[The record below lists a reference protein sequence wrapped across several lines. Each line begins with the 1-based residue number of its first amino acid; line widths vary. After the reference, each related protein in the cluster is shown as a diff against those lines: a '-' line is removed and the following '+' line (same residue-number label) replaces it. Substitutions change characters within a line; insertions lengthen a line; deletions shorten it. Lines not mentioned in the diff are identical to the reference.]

1 MKSIKQI
8 RESNDRTR
16 SASDKLEQLVIDGL
30 LDESKLVL
38 TRRALKEDN
47 KKLTNAEKN
56 ALNETI
62 NVVLSDKV
70 LSEARKKVPKDY
82 LAQDPRFGSKMPSDR
97 DIPQLLIL
105 KRKAIRIF
113 PDNAKVALYYA
124 QGIDRYVSIPF
135 GEVGVSSVNEQL
147 NEEQSQMEYK
157 ANRNKILEKV
167 KQLKESNDTLVESDI
182 KSKFAKKL
190 NENREQLDE
199 ALPLVPLA
207 LGAGRLAMS
216 GARLASPFIK
226 KGVKAA
232 REYLKKRKATKA
244 ADKKLEDRYVSRLKK
259 KKEKDSIDT
268 AKKSRKERIKKRAE
282 RRAEGVKGRLKRL
295 GKGGLAFAGAAG
307 ASLAGLDSGGK
318 SKSSGGR
325 SSELTPQLTAQTG
338 SSWQNQAQQ
347 YGHLS
352 QAAMNSPEYL
362 RMLKSNPQFQQMSE
376 DYDIKTINSIK
387 EDTNF
392 YFEDGEVIVTPK
404 IANKIYNIY
413 ESVNKENKKKI
424 EKAISESAESFRKI
438 INFASRY

>member
-157 ANRNKILEKV
+157 ADRNKILEKV

-199 ALPLVPLA
+199 ALPLIPLA

-232 REYLKKRKATKA
+232 REYLKKRRSTTRT
-244 ADKKLEDRYVSRLKK
+244 DKKLEDRYVSRLRK
-259 KKEKDSIDT
+259 KKEKESVDA
-268 AKKSRKERIKKRAE
+268 AKKSRRERIKKRAE

-295 GKGGLAFAGAAG
+295 GRGGLAFAGAAG

-325 SSELTPQLTAQTG
+325 SSELTPKLTAQTG

-376 DYDIKTINSIK
+376 DYDIKTINNIK

-392 YFEDGEVIVTPK
+392 YFEDGEVTVTPK